1 MTDGKF
7 IQNPAFEKLLLRS
20 KGVRDVVEPLAEA
33 VADSYRA
40 DVPVDSG
47 DLQESIFSDV
57 GMTAEGIRGRVGAKA
72 PHAGLVEFGTFEHP
86 PDGSLR
92 RAVDSIGGDFVP
104 HDGS

>member
-7 IQNPAFEKLLLRS
+7 IPNPGFEKLLLRS
-20 KGVRDVVEPLAEA
+20 REVREVVGVLAED
-33 VADSYRA
+33 VAESYRG

-57 GMTAEGIRGRVGAKA
+57 AVTEDGVRGRVGAKA

-92 RAVDSIGGDFVP
+92 RAVDKLGGDFVP
-104 HDGS
+104 YEG